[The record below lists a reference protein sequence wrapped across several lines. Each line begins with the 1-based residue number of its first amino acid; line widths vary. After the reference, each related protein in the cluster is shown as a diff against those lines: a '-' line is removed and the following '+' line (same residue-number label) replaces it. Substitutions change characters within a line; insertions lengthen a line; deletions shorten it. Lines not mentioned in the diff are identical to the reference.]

1 MLKYNGNRREQPPPL
16 GPEEQELMEAGRR
29 ALVGWKRW
37 GGCPAGAHT
46 PKLVKQVDYGSVG
59 RKLETGN
66 NCPVGGG
73 GGGVSSVAI
82 AKHHKLDGLKQQ
94 ECILSQLWR
103 PQSEI
108 KTWAGLCSSEEYGGG
123 SVLGLPAHTCSVGGP
138 RFVDGVLT
146 IFTAYSLC
154 AGLSLC
160 LYFLL

>member
-66 NCPVGGG
+66 NCPVGAGR
-73 GGGVSSVAI
+73 GGVLSGHSKAPQTRW
-82 AKHHKLDGLKQQ
+82 LKA
-94 ECILSQLWR
+94 
-103 PQSEI
+103 
-108 KTWAGLCSSEEYGGG
+108 TGM
-123 SVLGLPAHTCSVGGP
+123 
-138 RFVDGVLT
+138 
-146 IFTAYSLC
+146 YSLS
-154 AGLSLC
+154 ALEATV
-160 LYFLL
+160 